1 MARTLLSVLGGC
13 LAFLLAGGGILLL
26 GWLLYWLW
34 SRQQQEETETI
45 AEIELDAR
53 TVDAE
58 PGAVPGMEEEALP
71 PPEKEEP
78 LPEPEEDLVPEA
90 GEPEPGA
97 VRAAIL
103 AADIGSPRPP
113 DDLRVIEGIGP
124 RIAGVLNAAGIGTFH
139 DLAATDAER
148 IEAILAAEDP
158 RLARLATPDTW
169 PEQAALAAAGDWE
182 ALAELTDTLKG
193 GRRV

>member
-53 TVDAE
+53 AVDTE
-58 PGAVPGMEEEALP
+58 LGAVPGMEEEALP
-71 PPEKEEP
+71 PPEKEEL
-78 LPEPEEDLVPEA
+78 LPEPEEEDLVPEA

-97 VRAAIL
+97 VRAVVA
-103 AADIGSPRPP
+103 AADIGSPGPP

-124 RIAGVLNAAGIGTFH
+124 RIAGVLNAAGIRTFH
-139 DLAATDAER
+139 DLATTDAER
-148 IEAILAAEDP
+148 IDAILAAEDP

-182 ALAELTDTLKG
+182 ALAELTDTLKE
-193 GRRV
+193 RWA